1 MGEAGGSLRE
11 TTETMAGLLRQIGE
25 NQGKEM
31 GGQNNGA
38 YVGDGLPPVP
48 QKTVDRIQKGEYV
61 EMGDLLPE
69 FWVAPREGED
79 KTAQGMARSRGRR
92 RTQDICV
99 WSQCF
104 AIYVAV
110 MSAKWPQRVPE
121 MMAYMIQIIRASQEY
136 EGLWWFVYDEAY
148 RRQAAATG
156 HVEWSKIN
164 PSIFTVC
171 FTSKARRGQ
180 RCELCLSSS
189 HGSGE
194 CILAG
199 GDEDLRSQLMAL
211 ESARG
216 TATQITAGRMVPS
229 GYEWTDICKLFNE
242 GRCSYKICR
251 FRHACITC
259 GGEHPAIANPSCAGG
274 GRRNYNPLP
283 GPVRGSHPGRGLR
296 RGRPY

>member
-1 MGEAGGSLRE
+1 MAVILKQMG
-11 TTETMAGLLRQIGE
+11 TNQNKVTWGLD
-25 NQGKEM
+25 
-31 GGQNNGA
+31 NGT

-48 QKTVDRIQKGEYV
+48 KRMVDRIHKGEYI
-61 EMGDLLPE
+61 ETGDLLPE
-69 FWVAPREGED
+69 FWVAPREGEEA
-79 KTAQGMARSRGRR
+79 TAQRLARNRGRR

-110 MSAKWPQRVPE
+110 MSTKWPQRVPE

-171 FTSKARRGQ
+171 FTSKAKKGQ

-189 HGSGE
+189 HSSRECTWAEGE
-194 CILAG
+194 
-199 GDEDLRSQLMAL
+199 GDLQGRLVAL
-211 ESARG
+211 ESARVMAQPG
-216 TATQITAGRMVPS
+216 SSRMVPS

-242 GRCSYKICR
+242 GRCTYMQYLQIS
-251 FRHACITC
+251 
-259 GGEHPAIANPSCAGG
+259 SCLYCMWW
-274 GRRNYNPLP
+274 RTSSNN
-283 GPVRGSHPGRGLR
+283 
-296 RGRPY
+296 